1 MKVLLC
7 IEDSPCSESAVNYLL
22 KMSWAPGTH
31 VICLSVS
38 PQPPVFYGE
47 AYGAWVEID
56 EKVTEEG
63 LKYHRELAEAAVKR
77 LVGPGRTAEAR
88 TTTGDPRVEILTL
101 AEQEKP
107 DLIVLGSHGR
117 SGLSKLMLGSVAS
130 HVVTHAHRPV
140 LVVK

>member
-7 IEDSPCSESAVNYLL
+7 TEDSPCSEAALTYLE

-31 VICLSVS
+31 FICLSVS

-56 EKVTEEG
+56 QKVTEEG

-77 LVGPGRTAEAR
+77 LAVPGRTAEAR
-88 TTTGDPRVEILTL
+88 TVTGDPRVEILSV

-117 SGLSKLMLGSVAS
+117 SGLSKLVLGSVAS